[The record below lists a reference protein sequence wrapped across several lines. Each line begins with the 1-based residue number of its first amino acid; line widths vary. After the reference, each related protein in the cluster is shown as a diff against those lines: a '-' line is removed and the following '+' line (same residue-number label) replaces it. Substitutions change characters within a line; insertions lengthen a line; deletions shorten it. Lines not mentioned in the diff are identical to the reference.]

1 MLEIW
6 GHSFLVPPVYAYL
19 TQMKQEFKSAL
30 SDPRAG
36 CGPLEDFVHPSLGF
50 RCSKSIIHTGNLFL
64 F

>member
-1 MLEIW
+1 
-6 GHSFLVPPVYAYL
+6 
-19 TQMKQEFKSAL
+19 MKQEFKSAL

-64 F
+64 FW